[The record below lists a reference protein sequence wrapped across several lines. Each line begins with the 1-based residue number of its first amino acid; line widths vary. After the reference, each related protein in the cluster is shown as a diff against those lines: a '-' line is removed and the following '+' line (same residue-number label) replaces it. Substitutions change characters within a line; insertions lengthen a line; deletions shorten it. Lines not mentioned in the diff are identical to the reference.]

1 MPDGRGPTKSYV
13 TKMYHTVGLYLCSSG
28 TSFAARALTLVVAKS
43 LHGEVLPAEL
53 QTIQWQ
59 MAAAATKRC
68 QITWWIGLT
77 VSLCATRTG
86 TNESPSR
93 NRLILGPFGILE
105 SLCLGRKFV
114 THGAKSWRHESCR
127 LACSQPA
134 WKREHH
140 RCREALLPPTTK
152 LTRLASGMWNCP

>member
-1 MPDGRGPTKSYV
+1 MFLWYFICCKSV
-13 TKMYHTVGLYLCSSG
+13 DPCCSKKPSWWGFTSWAPNNPMANGCSSH
-28 TSFAARALTLVVAKS
+28 K
-43 LHGEVLPAEL
+43 EVPNHMVN
-53 QTIQWQ
+53 WPHNFP
-59 MAAAATKRC
+59 
-68 QITWWIGLT
+68 
-77 VSLCATRTG
+77 CATRTG

-93 NRLILGPFGILE
+93 NRLILGPIRYFRE
-105 SLCLGRKFV
+105 SLLGRKCV
-114 THGAKSWRHESCR
+114 THGALGPNFPVMKAWVLPC